1 MTEVGT
7 YLTILSLLLAVPIAL
22 AMRTLLALKGRVIVP
37 ILRVCSAE
45 GTTEEIPL
53 RGGHLEIEPAEQTRG
68 YAIAAPL
75 HTTQP
80 RRKT

>member
-1 MTEVGT
+1 MTEVGA
-7 YLTILSLLLAVPIAL
+7 YLAIISLLLAVPIAL
-22 AMRTLLALKGRVIVP
+22 AIKTLLALKGRVTVP
-37 ILRVCSAE
+37 LLRVCGAG

-53 RGGHLEIEPAEQTRG
+53 KGGHLEIKPAEQTRG
-68 YAIAAPL
+68 YAIAAPT

>member
-1 MTEVGT
+1 MTEVGA
-7 YLTILSLLLAVPIAL
+7 YFTIISLLLAVPIAL
-22 AMRTLLALKGRVIVP
+22 AIKTLLALKARVIVP
-37 ILRVCSAE
+37 ILRICGAG

-53 RGGHLEIEPAEQTRG
+53 RGVHLIKPAEQARG
-68 YAIAAPL
+68 YAIAAPT